1 MVLKFALVWKLTA
14 AIVVMLVL
22 ALAMLLLRAVVNEV
36 RLVGVLYPAAT
47 AEALDAMLALAM
59 ARLLELAEMAI
70 YC

>member
-14 AIVVMLVL
+14 AMVVMFVL
-22 ALAMLLLRAVVNEV
+22 ALAMLLLRAGVNEV
-36 RLVGVLYPAAT
+36 RLVGVVYPAAT

>member
-1 MVLKFALVWKLTA
+1 LVLKFAVVWKLTA
-14 AIVVMLVL
+14 AIVFILVL
-22 ALAMLLLRAVVNEV
+22 ALATLVLRAVVNEV
-36 RLVGVLYPAAT
+36 RLVGVFIPAAT